1 MYGSM
6 VKGAPRSGME
16 LNPVFKEINRLKIQH
31 GFKGLVASVVARSH
45 PAKLPSCEKEL
56 NKSLDLGMVAYGF
69 NMSTQETEICRS
81 LRSRSVYR
89 AISRIAKL
97 KQ

>member
-1 MYGSM
+1 MDKNRGICI
-6 VKGAPRSGME
+6 
-16 LNPVFKEINRLKIQH
+16 LFKVNLCM
-31 GFKGLVASVVARSH
+31 A
-45 PAKLPSCEKEL
+45 AKLPSCEKEL